1 MVRYVGQRPG
11 PVPENRGIGVRDDME
26 LQLDGER
33 QPVFPDTLSP
43 DDSTDVAIPKSL
55 TGIVSATLP
64 MVALAACGSGGGS
77 SGTPTAVAPT
87 PVPPPVVV
95 IPPTDTQASRFLVQS
110 TMGPNRADIARVVS
124 VGYDAWITEQFAT
137 ARATSHWDWLI
148 AGGYNAVANINSQN
162 GFDNTMWR
170 QAISGQD
177 QLRQRVGQA
186 LMSFLVV
193 GIDGLNTNWRA
204 FAAANYVDILMDNAF
219 GNYRD
224 ILDKVTTSPAM
235 GYYLTYIGNRKA
247 SSATGAQ
254 PDETYARE
262 LMQLFT
268 LGLNKLNADGTVQ
281 TSGGNTID
289 AYTQDDVS
297 GLARV
302 FTGFT
307 LDSTDAT
314 TPDRLRR
321 PLIQQA
327 SNHELGT
334 KVFLGT
340 TIPASTDGFASLRI
354 ALDTI
359 FANANVPPFV
369 SKQLIQRLVT
379 SNPTPAYVGRVSAV
393 FANNGSGVRG
403 DMKAVIRAIL
413 MDTEARSDANLTAA
427 NFGKL
432 REPVIRLTNW
442 ARAYGA
448 TSPSDAWAFG
458 NTTSPLNRLSQSP
471 GRSPSVFNFFRP
483 GYTPPNTAIATAGLV
498 APEMQITNEPSVIA
512 YINYIQT
519 LIQSG
524 TGDVRA
530 NYTDILTRA
539 TDAAALVAEVNTV
552 LAAGQ
557 LSAATVTTI
566 RTAVESIG
574 TTTPLLLANRVYTAI
589 LLTMASPDYLAQK

>member
-1 MVRYVGQRPG
+1 M
-11 PVPENRGIGVRDDME
+11 RDDTE
-26 LQLDGER
+26 VRIDI
-33 QPVFPDTLSP
+33 DTMVEPTRLAAADEVS
-43 DDSTDVAIPKSL
+43 VPKSL
-55 TGIVSATLP
+55 SGIVAATVPAL
-64 MVALAACGSGGGS
+64 ALAACGSGGAS
-77 SGTPTAVAPT
+77 SGGGTPTAVT
-87 PVPPPVVV
+87 LTPPPVVIV
-95 IPPTDTQASRFLVQS
+95 PPTKAQASRFLAQS
-110 TMGPNRADIARVVS
+110 TMGATSAEVDKVVAN
-124 VGYDAWITEQFAT
+124 GYDAWITEQFALP
-137 ARATSHWDWLI
+137 RATSHWDWLI
-148 AGGYNAVANINSQN
+148 AGGYNAAANINSQN

-170 QAISGQD
+170 QAITGQD

-186 LMSFLVV
+186 LLSFLVV

-204 FAAANYVDILMDNAF
+204 FAAAGYADVLMDNAF

-224 ILDKVTTSPAM
+224 ILDKVTTSAGM
-235 GYYLTYIGNRKA
+235 GYYLTFIGNRKA
-247 SSATGAQ
+247 NAATGAQ
-254 PDETYARE
+254 PDENYARE

-268 LGLNKLNADGTVQ
+268 LGLNRLNADGSLQ
-281 TSGGNTID
+281 LSGGNPID

-302 FTGFT
+302 FTGFN
-307 LDSTDAT
+307 LDSTDST

-327 SNHELGT
+327 ANHELGT

-340 TIPASTDGFASLRI
+340 TIPANTDGFASLRI

-379 SNPTPAYVGRVSAV
+379 SNPTPAYVGRVAAV

-403 DMKAVIRAIL
+403 DMKSVIRAIL
-413 MDTEARSDANLTAA
+413 TDSEARSDANLTAA

-442 ARAYGA
+442 ARAFGA

-458 NTTSPLNRLSQSP
+458 NTTSSLNRLAQSP

-512 YINYIQT
+512 YVNYMQT

-524 TGDVRA
+524 TGDIRA
-530 NYTDILTRA
+530 NYTDTLTRA
-539 TDAAALVAEVNTV
+539 ADSAALVGEINTV

-557 LSAATVTTI
+557 LSAATVTAI
-566 RTAVESIG
+566 RAAVDSIG
-574 TTTPLLLANRVYTAI
+574 TTTTALLTNRVYTAI